1 MNKTMTI
8 LLCSIDGVKDFV
20 NMVSRI
26 DGDVTISSGRY
37 IIDAKSIMGIF
48 SLDLSKTVTLEIEE
62 LKDEYMETLKPYVAE

>member
-26 DGDVTISSGRY
+26 EGDVTISSGRY
-37 IIDAKSIMGIF
+37 IIDAKSISGILAWICLRWLLWKLR
-48 SLDLSKTVTLEIEE
+48 SGRMNIWK
-62 LKDEYMETLKPYVAE
+62 Y